1 MLKILTCGWSVCDVD
16 HCTCLRAGISRLYG
30 GVHYQRYTL
39 ILILHTSDSAP
50 VHGKCSSVIL
60 SMVTQASK
68 SRSWLS
74 AVLAIDCWGNVL
86 EPGLMK
92 LRQFFELK
100 FPNSVDHCTLYSS
113 RCGCASR
120 DNIWGMSTGTAVGN
134 NAWEKVLKLV
144 TSDLQQPELPEKPK
158 QAPAP
163 VPKKISDSTTQESP
177 AHQSSAAF

>member
-1 MLKILTCGWSVCDVD
+1 MHRLGYCHCGWHSTTQIIVAFMLKILTCGWSVCDVD

-100 FPNSVDHCTLYSS
+100 FPNSVDHCTLHTHHAVVVLPGTTFGVCRPGQQLEIMPGRKSS
-113 RCGCASR
+113 
-120 DNIWGMSTGTAVGN
+120 NW
-134 NAWEKVLKLV
+134 
-144 TSDLQQPELPEKPK
+144 
-158 QAPAP
+158 
-163 VPKKISDSTTQESP
+163 
-177 AHQSSAAF
+177 